1 MYRQYVKSND
11 SEGSDKIVGVGT
23 RNIERSEGGGDSGV
37 LVTTEPIPD
46 GVGLIKV
53 KLVLR
58 GIDHGEIRIR

>member
-1 MYRQYVKSND
+1 M
-11 SEGSDKIVGVGT
+11 GVGT